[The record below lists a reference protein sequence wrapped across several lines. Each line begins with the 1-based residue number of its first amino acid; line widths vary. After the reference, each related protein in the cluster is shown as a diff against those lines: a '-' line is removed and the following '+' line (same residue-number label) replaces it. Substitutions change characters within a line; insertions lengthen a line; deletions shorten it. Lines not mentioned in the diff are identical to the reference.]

1 MTSLLLEN
9 YQEQQDRL
17 PASGQHLCAQFTA
30 DDIVVYQAYHPG
42 IADFAVREQS
52 FGGPHYSFSRM
63 TWIKPGFMWMMYR
76 AGWATKPNQERILAI
91 RLKLDG
97 FLAILEAAVH
107 SSFQEAIYH
116 SQENWQTA
124 LSNSDVRLQ
133 WDPDHDPHGQKLDRR
148 AIQIGLRGEWV
159 QRFNKEWILE
169 IKDVTDFAKQQF
181 LVLSESGLGALE
193 VPVENVFPLD
203 QYPLI
208 QQRIGAD

>member
-1 MTSLLLEN
+1 MSSLLLEN
-9 YQEQQDRL
+9 YQDQQNRL
-17 PASGQHLCAQFTA
+17 PAIGQHLCAQFTS
-30 DDIVVYQAYHPG
+30 DDIIVYQTYHPG

-52 FGGPHYSFSRM
+52 FGGSHYSFSRM

-97 FLAILEAAVH
+97 FLAILGAAVH

-116 SQENWQTA
+116 DRENWQAA
-124 LSNSDVRLQ
+124 LANSDVRLQ

-148 AIQIGLRGEWV
+148 AIQIGLRGDWV

-169 IKDVTDFAKQQF
+169 ITDVTNFAKRQF
-181 LVLSESGLGALE
+181 SVLSESGVEKLE

-208 QQRIGAD
+208 QQRLGAD

>member
-1 MTSLLLEN
+1 MSLLLEN
-9 YQEQQDRL
+9 YQDQQARL
-17 PASGQHLCAQFTA
+17 PSTGQHLCAQFTA
-30 DDIVVYQAYHPG
+30 DDIIVYQAYQPG

-91 RLKLDG
+91 RLRLDG
-97 FLAILEAAVH
+97 FLAILGAAVH
-107 SSFQEAIYH
+107 SSFQQTIYQNH
-116 SQENWQTA
+116 ENWQTA

-148 AIQIGLRGEWV
+148 AIQIGLRGDWV

-169 IKDVTDFAKQQF
+169 ITDVTDFAKDQF

-208 QQRIGAD
+208 KQRLGAD

>member
-1 MTSLLLEN
+1 MSLLLEN
-9 YQEQQDRL
+9 YQDQQVRL
-17 PASGQHLCAQFTA
+17 PSTGQHLCAQFTA
-30 DDIVVYQAYHPG
+30 DDIIVYQAYQPG
-42 IADFAVREQS
+42 IADYAVREQS

-107 SSFQEAIYH
+107 SSFQKAIYQD
-116 SQENWQTA
+116 QENWQEA
-124 LSNSDVRLQ
+124 LSSSGVRLQ
-133 WDPDHDPHGQKLDRR
+133 WDPDHDPHGNKLDRR
-148 AIQIGLRGEWV
+148 AIQIGLKGEWV
-159 QRFNKEWILE
+159 QRFNWEWILE
-169 IKDVTDFAKQQF
+169 IMDVTNFAKQQYS
-181 LVLSESGLGALE
+181 VLSESGLEGLE

-208 QQRIGAD
+208 QQRLGAD